1 MDKGDDEKEDAAFE
15 FIKFM
20 VSAESQVKWA
30 QATGYFSVSTDA
42 YELPEMVEYLEANPE
57 FKTAIE
63 QLRENNNK
71 SGAVLGV
78 FPEARAAIEEN
89 IEKVLNNEITAQN
102 AVDNMAKTIN
112 SALEKYNKSNN

>member
-1 MDKGDDEKEDAAFE
+1 MGT
-15 FIKFM
+15 
-20 VSAESQVKWA
+20 SNR
-30 QATGYFSVSTDA
+30 YFSVSTDA